1 MPQTFLSPGVE
12 TVEIDQS
19 FLQAGAPQP
28 GAILIGRTVKG
39 PAFMPVTVRDFTEF
53 SNVFGGV
60 DSTMP
65 LAYAAKNY
73 LKNSTSLTVVRVL
86 GHDDGTSASS
96 GYSVTNVFGITDTS
110 GTVSSTGS
118 ILATLHANV
127 AWANIHVSGVV
138 DDANRFVF
146 RIGSTFAA
154 TASFLTSSDDY
165 IEKVLNTDPTKYSTY
180 GHYLYQNFAYKK
192 QATSASWHPVQTL
205 SSSDVAFLRDYSGGQ
220 TTWVKSQP
228 LGGLE
233 YDILKFT
240 SIAHGRSTND
250 EIKVQI
256 DNIKPSSAP
265 TVNPYGTFDVVVRS
279 FYDTDARPV
288 EFERFANLTLDPN
301 SPNFVLRRIGDTI
314 ESFDTNTRKFIVSQ
328 GTWPNRSRH
337 VAVQL
342 NTDANYPAQSLP
354 FGFRGYPKDIFSGS
368 NIGDGGALGDAVVP
382 SLPYTINQI
391 DANGNYNTNIAWGVS
406 FVSGG
411 IDSRMRALA
420 DEVLTAYRTG
430 SDADFSLKHLS
441 GTYVNGVLRHSYDV
455 TQLAYAPIF
464 ASGAMQSFTMPL
476 YGGFDGWDLRVTDPL
491 YLNNSDGAT
500 VLGVVALK
508 RAIDTVANPD
518 QVEADTIALPGQ
530 HNIQV
535 TDYTRDLVNKRKDM
549 FYVMDLSGS
558 TRQEVVANLNAR
570 EIDDNYTAG
579 YYPDLVLTDTVTAR
593 QVRVP
598 PSVGVMGALAYTDRV
613 AQAFFAPAGLNRGG
627 LTQFSITDTVDRL
640 NHDDRDALYDARIN
654 PITKFPVEG
663 IVIFGQK
670 TMQLRPSALDRVNVR
685 RLLIL
690 AKRAVA
696 GVARTLAFEPNNPAT
711 WTRFVNKV
719 NPILEGYRRDQG
731 INRFKVVM
739 DSTTNTN
746 DVIDRNEMKGKIFLE
761 PTRAAEFITI
771 DFIITPSGVE
781 FGS

>member
-12 TVEIDQS
+12 TVELDQS

-53 SNVFGGV
+53 SRVFGGV

-118 ILATLHANV
+118 IMATLHTNA
-127 AWANIHVSGVV
+127 AWATIHVSGVAT
-138 DDANRFVF
+138 DANRFVI
-146 RIGSTFAA
+146 RIGSSFAA

-180 GHYLYQNFAYKK
+180 GHYLYQNFAFKK
-192 QATSASWHPVQTL
+192 QATSASWWPVQTIANG
-205 SSSDVAFLRDYSGGQ
+205 DVTFLRDYAGGQ

-240 SIAHGRSTND
+240 TIAHGRATND

-256 DNIKPSSAP
+256 DNVKPSSAP

-288 EFERFANLTLDPN
+288 EFERFANLTLDPD
-301 SPNFVLRRIGDTI
+301 SPNFVLRRIGDI
-314 ESFDTNTRKFIVSQ
+314 VESFDTTTRKFVVSQ

-337 VAVQL
+337 IVVQL
-342 NTDANYPAQSLP
+342 NTDANYPAQALP
-354 FGFRGYPKDIFSGS
+354 FGFRGYPKDLFSGS
-368 NIGDGGALGDAVVP
+368 NTGDGGALGDVNVP
-382 SLPYTINQI
+382 VLPYTINQV

-411 IDSRMRALA
+411 IESRMRAFA
-420 DEVLTAYRTG
+420 DSVLTAYRTG
-430 SDADFSLKHLS
+430 SDTDFSLKHLS
-441 GTYVNGVLRHSYDV
+441 GTYVNGVLRHAYDT
-455 TQLAYAPIF
+455 TQSGYAPIF
-464 ASGAMQSFTMPL
+464 ASASMQSFTMPL
-476 YGGFDGWDLRVTDPL
+476 YGGFDGWDLRVADPL
-491 YLNNSDGAT
+491 YLNNTDSST
-500 VLGVVALK
+500 VIGVAALK
-508 RAIDTVANPD
+508 RAVDTVANPD
-518 QVEADTIALPGQ
+518 QVQGDTIALPGQ

-549 FYVMDLSGS
+549 FYVMDLTGS

-579 YYPDLVLTDTVTAR
+579 YYPDLILTDNTTNR

-640 NHDDRDALYDARIN
+640 NHDDRDSLYDARIN

-663 IVIFGQK
+663 IVVFGQK

-696 GVARTLAFEPNNPAT
+696 GIARTLAFEPNNPAT

-719 NPILEGYRRDQG
+719 NPILENYRRDQG

-771 DFIITPSGVE
+771 DFVITPSGVE